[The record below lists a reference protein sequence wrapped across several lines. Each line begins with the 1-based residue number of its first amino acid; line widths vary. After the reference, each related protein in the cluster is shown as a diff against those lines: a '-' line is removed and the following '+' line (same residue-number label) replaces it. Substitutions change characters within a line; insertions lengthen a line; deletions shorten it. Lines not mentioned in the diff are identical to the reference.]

1 MPFKTAEHFKI
12 ILTGLSVLRYLL
24 KSSGSRGTTDAY
36 KNSERFFEFI
46 LNRTY
51 SWNLVNANALRS
63 NYPAI
68 DLADHKSRI
77 CVQITGENS
86 SGKIK
91 KTIKTFFQHNLNAK
105 YDRLVFLILTG
116 KRAYTADFGVPAGF
130 DFDGD
135 RDILDV
141 DDLLRDMEHKPA
153 KVIEAISG
161 HVQHELSSVMQFFA
175 PENSLLAGAE
185 TRAQKPPVN
194 ARRLLDFLEVDD
206 EEAARVFK
214 DLAAGYERLTSLN
227 EELRSYIYIALTSG
241 ETASYF
247 SRDLVQISP
256 VNLEGI
262 LRVSHQKHREMYQ
275 AVAQKTFADVPE
287 VEGGEAPMLYLTWR
301 LGRYADAFASFKSM
315 FGDQDQR
322 ALIVDADFTL
332 LDH

>member
-1 MPFKTAEHFKI
+1 MPFKTAEHFKT

-36 KNSERFFEFI
+36 KNSERFFELI
-46 LNRTY
+46 LNQTY
-51 SWNLVNANALRS
+51 AWNLVNANALRS

-68 DLADHKSRI
+68 DLADDKSRI
-77 CVQITGENS
+77 CVQVTGENS

-91 KTIKTFFQHNLNAK
+91 KTIKTFFEHGLNAK

-116 KRAYTADFGVPAGF
+116 KKAYTADFGVPAGF
-130 DFDGD
+130 DFDGA

-153 KVIEAISG
+153 QVIEAISG

-194 ARRLLDFLEVDD
+194 ARRLLDFLAIDD
-206 EEAARVFK
+206 EEAAKVFK
-214 DLAAGYERLTSLN
+214 DLAEGYERLTSLS
-227 EELRSYIYIALTSG
+227 EELRSYMYIALKNGVTV
-241 ETASYF
+241 SYF
-247 SRDLVQISP
+247 SRERVQISP
-256 VNLEGI
+256 VNLAGI
-262 LRVSHQKHREMYQ
+262 LRVSSQKHLVMYQ

-287 VEGGEAPMLYLTWR
+287 VEGGEAAMLYLTWQ
-301 LGRYADAFASFKSM
+301 LGRYVDAFASFKSM
-315 FGDQDQR
+315 FDDQKLR

>member
-1 MPFKTAEHFKI
+1 MPFKTAEHFKT

-24 KSSGSRGTTDAY
+24 KSSGLRGTTDAY

-46 LNRTY
+46 LNQTY

-68 DLADHKSRI
+68 DLADDNLRI
-77 CVQITGENS
+77 CVQVTGENS
-86 SGKIK
+86 SNKIK
-91 KTIKTFFQHNLNAK
+91 KTIKTFFEHNQDAK

-116 KRAYTADFGVPAGF
+116 KKAYTADFGIPAGF

-141 DDLLRDMEHKPA
+141 DDLLRDIEHKPA
-153 KVIEAISG
+153 KLIEAISS
-161 HVQHELSSVMQFFA
+161 HVQRELSSVMQFFA

-185 TRAQKPPVN
+185 TRAEKPPVN

-206 EEAARVFK
+206 EEAARVFR
-214 DLAAGYERLTSLN
+214 DLSNGYERLTSLN
-227 EELRSYIYIALTSG
+227 EELRSYIYIALKSG

-247 SRDLVQISP
+247 SRDVVQISP

-262 LRVSHQKHREMYQ
+262 LKVSHQKHLAMYG
-275 AVAQKTFADVPE
+275 AVEQKTFVDVPE
-287 VEGGEAPMLYLTWR
+287 VGGGEAPMLHLTWL
-301 LGRYADAFASFKSM
+301 LGKYVDAFASFKSM
-315 FGDQDQR
+315 FDHQNLHT
-322 ALIVDADFTL
+322 LIVNADFTL
-332 LDH
+332 LDR